1 MSLSVIA
8 EVWDA
13 LRNHI
18 DLHERAD
25 AAETLVNYM
34 IDNNF
39 EPDDIKESFRGDKEI
54 ATALKYYADQLN
66 DEEDYEEYEDDGDN
80 EDEY

>member
-1 MSLSVIA
+1 MSLNAIA

-18 DLHERAD
+18 DLHERVD

-39 EPDDIKESFRGDKEI
+39 EPDDIKDAFRGDKEI
-54 ATALKYYADQLN
+54 FR
-66 DEEDYEEYEDDGDN
+66 
-80 EDEY
+80 

>member
-1 MSLSVIA
+1 MSLSVIS

-18 DLHERAD
+18 DLHERSD

-39 EPDDIKESFRGDKEI
+39 EPDDIKDSFRGDKEI
-54 ATALKYYADQLN
+54 ATALKYYADQLGEEEEYEDYDE
-66 DEEDYEEYEDDGDN
+66 DEEDY
-80 EDEY
+80 